1 MEMEKK
7 TNSYVEAVKQATAKQ
22 QQDEQLGFDFGACNK
37 WVWYMDFPSKSKISG
52 KHLREI

>member
-1 MEMEKK
+1 MEKK

-22 QQDEQLGFDFGACNK
+22 QNDERLGYDFGEVNK
-37 WVWYMDFPSKSKISG
+37 WAWYMAFPSKAKISG

>member
-1 MEMEKK
+1 MEKK

-22 QQDEQLGFDFGACNK
+22 QNDERLGFDFGEVNK
-37 WVWYMDFPSKSKISG
+37 WVWYMASSSKAKISG